1 MFNKKSKKIKSV
13 KKFTTGKIAI
23 PATGQTLDAFVSDS
37 LGRTPFLI
45 IYDIESQKYVYFENP
60 GFTLQDGS
68 GLKVTEIILQNKANI
83 LLTREIGTKAYSV
96 LMKERVEI
104 HLLSSGGTVKSAIKK
119 LLKDQQ

>member
-23 PATGQTLDAFVSDS
+23 PATGKSLDAFVSDS

-45 IYDIESQKYVYFENP
+45 IYDIENQKYVCLENP

-96 LMKERVEI
+96 LMKEHIDI
-104 HLLSSGGTVKSAIKK
+104 HLLNSGGTVNSAIKK
-119 LLKDQQ
+119 LLTDPQ